1 MMLLTDLIM
10 VPIFGSMAFKG
21 HESMPVSTR
30 PLVAIGGMVLM
41 LFGVVQFMAN
51 QFGFDRDGFRV
62 FVLSAA
68 RRRDILLGKNLAIA
82 PVTLGMAGIVLTIVQ
97 IICPLRLDHFLAM
110 FPQYISMFLLFC
122 MVMNLLSIYAP
133 VYVPAGS
140 FKPANPNVTVVLL
153 QLLTM
158 MVLFPLTQAVTLIP
172 LGAEMLMGL
181 LGSSSGVPIYLL
193 LSLAE
198 CAVIVVIYHF
208 MLNLQGSLFQA
219 SEQWILERVTN
230 RGS

>member
-1 MMLLTDLIM
+1 L
-10 VPIFGSMAFKG
+10 
-21 HESMPVSTR
+21 
-30 PLVAIGGMVLM
+30 

-68 RRRDILLGKNLAIA
+68 RRRDILLGKNLSIA
-82 PVTLGMAGIVLTIVQ
+82 PLILGLAVIVLTIVQ
-97 IICPLRLDHFLAM
+97 FVCPLRLDHFLAM
-110 FPQYISMFLLFC
+110 FPQYLMMFLLFC
-122 MVMNLLSIYAP
+122 MVMNMLSIYAP
-133 VYVPAGS
+133 VQVPAGS
-140 FKPANPNVTVVLL
+140 FKPANPKLTVVLL

-158 MVLFPLTQAVTLIP
+158 MVLLPLTQAVTLIP
-172 LGAEMLMGL
+172 LGAEMLMGF
-181 LGSSSGVPIYLL
+181 LGWTSHVPIYLV

-198 CAVIVVIYHF
+198 CALVIVIYHF

-219 SEQWILERVTN
+219 SEQWILECVTN